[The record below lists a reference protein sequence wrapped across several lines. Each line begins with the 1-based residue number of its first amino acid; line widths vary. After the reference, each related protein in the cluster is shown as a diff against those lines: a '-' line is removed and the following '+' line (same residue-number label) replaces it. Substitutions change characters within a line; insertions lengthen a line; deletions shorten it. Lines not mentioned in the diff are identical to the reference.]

1 MNWVPGKVPLAMFI
15 DEQGQSIKEDFLPD
29 AGAEDLTIWLK
40 ERGFDLKV
48 KQDEYQAAPTS
59 SASFQGRKYDFYEAM
74 NSKQIADE
82 FARSLGGRLLTLETE
97 AEAAFVHSSFQTSSS
112 IWLAAS
118 DTDQE
123 GEWRWEAGSSAG
135 SPFFTGTFE
144 TGAAAEGRYVAWN
157 GGEPNDANGVS
168 EEDCAV
174 AIRQEKDGIASLLW
188 NDVPCR
194 DRAALIIEFDGK
206 SDEL

>member
-1 MNWVPGKVPLAMFI
+1 M
-15 DEQGQSIKEDFLPD
+15 
-29 AGAEDLTIWLK
+29 
-40 ERGFDLKV
+40 
-48 KQDEYQAAPTS
+48 
-59 SASFQGRKYDFYEAM
+59 
-74 NSKQIADE
+74 
-82 FARSLGGRLLTLETE
+82 LTLETE
-97 AEAAFVHSSFQTSSS
+97 AEAAFVLSNFPTSGSL
-112 IWLAAS
+112 WLAAS
-118 DTDQE
+118 DADQE

-135 SPFFTGTFE
+135 SPFFTGNFE

-174 AIRQEKDGIASLLW
+174 AIRKEKDGAETLLW

-194 DRAALIIEFDGK
+194 ERAALIIEFESK